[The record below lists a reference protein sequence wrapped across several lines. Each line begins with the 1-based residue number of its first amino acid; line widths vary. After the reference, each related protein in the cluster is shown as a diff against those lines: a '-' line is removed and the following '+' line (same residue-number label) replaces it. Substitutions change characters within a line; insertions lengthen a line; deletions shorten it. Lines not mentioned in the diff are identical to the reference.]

1 MLDFVPQKF
10 GKELNVFNFY
20 SSFTDQASEAAEFLE
35 GLKIENQEKAQVEH
49 ISSDKKAKYICI
61 PYTKMSEE
69 YYEEDGEVKKR
80 IVENSSV
87 INEDYVRRMLAFTHY
102 SNVPIEV
109 MVTNI
114 DIDINKM
121 PVRVTYNSNG
131 TKSNSVYVV
140 PTFKTGIDAGQYM
153 TEPAIVIM
161 HIPQKQSTRSA

>member
-1 MLDFVPQKF
+1 MEFSQYKDNVSDDDVSEKDVLDFVPQKF

-35 GLKIENQEKAQVEH
+35 GLKIENQEKEQVEH

-102 SNVPIEV
+102 SNVPIEATV
-109 MVTNI
+109 L
-114 DIDINKM
+114 
-121 PVRVTYNSNG
+121 
-131 TKSNSVYVV
+131 
-140 PTFKTGIDAGQYM
+140 
-153 TEPAIVIM
+153 IVIM
-161 HIPQKQSTRSA
+161 TQLSINALSVDNL